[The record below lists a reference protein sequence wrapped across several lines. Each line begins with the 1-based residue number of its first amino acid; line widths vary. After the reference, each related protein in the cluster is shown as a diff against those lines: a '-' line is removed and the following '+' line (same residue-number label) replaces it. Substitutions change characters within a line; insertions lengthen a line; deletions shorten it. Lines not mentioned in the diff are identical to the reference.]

1 MPFQNKTVFFH
12 DFKFIINENVY
23 EPAEDS
29 FLFAEN
35 LDVKNGEKVL
45 DMGVGCGILGILST
59 RKTKDVVGIDINPY
73 AVHCAKRNAILNNA
87 KGCISFIQ
95 GDLFSALKKTEKFD
109 LILFNAP
116 YLPESET
123 SSLTWLE
130 RAWIGG
136 LNGRKVIDVF
146 LSEAIY
152 HLTKNGRILLL
163 QSTLS
168 NVKRTLSRL
177 SRDKLIVKI
186 IAEVKIPFFETIVLI
201 EAMC

>member
-1 MPFQNKTVFFH
+1 
-12 DFKFIINENVY
+12 
-23 EPAEDS
+23 
-29 FLFAEN
+29 
-35 LDVKNGEKVL
+35 
-45 DMGVGCGILGILST
+45 
-59 RKTKDVVGIDINPY
+59 
-73 AVHCAKRNAILNNA
+73 
-87 KGCISFIQ
+87 
-95 GDLFSALKKTEKFD
+95 